1 MPVQNKQQN
10 DDWNKAAMQAAQA
23 SKGSALSSYIIP
35 AAGAYGLYDVW
46 KNKGGTTGGAVQGAI
61 SGAAIGGSFGGPPG
75 AAIGG
80 LLGGAASLFGGKSR
94 TKIEEDR
101 RDELAKAGI
110 NVPQGRAWENNA
122 AFADSRNEADLRG
135 SDIADS
141 ATLYGLFGSKWG
153 NLDQGKK
160 AAIADQALKSGLVRE
175 HHGTIDI
182 NANPDFMNY
191 AQSVLE
197 EKKQGSGSGAKRP
210 VKRPTKATPEFQA
223 NPNVSLSDLMPVYQ
237 APAPQA
243 EPDNDY
249 VNRFAEYLRN
259 RGL

>member
-10 DDWNKAAMQAAQA
+10 DDWNKAAMQAVQA
-23 SKGSALSSYIIP
+23 SKGSALGSYVLP
-35 AAGAYGLYDVW
+35 AAGAYGLYDMW
-46 KNKGGTTGGAVQGAI
+46 KNRGGTTGGAIEGAL

-80 LLGGAASLFGGKSR
+80 LLGGVASLFGGKSR

-122 AFADSRNEADLRG
+122 AFADSRKESDLRG

-153 NLDQGKK
+153 SIDPAKK
-160 AAIADQALKSGLVRE
+160 AAIADQALKQGLVRE

-182 NANPDFMNY
+182 NATPDLMSY

-197 EKKQGSGSGAKRP
+197 TKNNSSGAARKPKAKRP
-210 VKRPTKATPEFQA
+210 TSSNDFKP
-223 NPNVSLSDLMPVYQ
+223 NPNLSLSDLMPVYK

-249 VNRFAEYLRN
+249 VTRFADYLKN